1 MDMGLTT
8 LISLGA
14 FIVTL
19 VATSWKL
26 HSDISSIKVN
36 LQTEISSI
44 KVILERLLTKFE
56 QVDKLEKRVERLEKK
71 VFHLES
77 TSDEN

>member
-1 MDMGLTT
+1 MSVSDIVAVAAF
-8 LISLGA
+8 LI
-14 FIVTL
+14 TL
-19 VATSWKL
+19 VGTSWKL

-56 QVDKLEKRVERLEKK
+56 EVDKLEKRIDRLEKK
-71 VFHLES
+71 VFHLDN
-77 TSDEN
+77 TNQN

>member
-1 MDMGLTT
+1 MSISDIVAVAAL
-8 LISLGA
+8 LI
-14 FIVTL
+14 TL
-19 VATSWKL
+19 VGTSWKL

-56 QVDKLEKRVERLEKK
+56 EVDKLEKRIDRLEKK
-71 VFHLES
+71 VFHLDN
-77 TSDEN
+77 TNQNQG

>member
-1 MDMGLTT
+1 MSISDIVAVAAF
-8 LISLGA
+8 LI
-14 FIVTL
+14 TL
-19 VATSWKL
+19 VGTSWKL

-56 QVDKLEKRVERLEKK
+56 EVDKLEKRIDRLEKK
-71 VFHLES
+71 VFHLDN
-77 TSDEN
+77 TSQN

>member
-1 MDMGLTT
+1 MSISDIVAVAAL
-8 LISLGA
+8 LI
-14 FIVTL
+14 TL
-19 VATSWKL
+19 VGTSWKL

-56 QVDKLEKRVERLEKK
+56 EVDKLEKRIDRLEKN
-71 VFHLES
+71 VFHLDN
-77 TSDEN
+77 TNQN

>member
-1 MDMGLTT
+1 MSISDIVAVAAF
-8 LISLGA
+8 LI
-14 FIVTL
+14 TL
-19 VATSWKL
+19 VGTSWKL

-56 QVDKLEKRVERLEKK
+56 EVDKLEKRIDRLEKK
-71 VFHLES
+71 VFHLDN
-77 TSDEN
+77 TNQN

>member
-1 MDMGLTT
+1 MSISDIVAVAAL
-8 LISLGA
+8 LI
-14 FIVTL
+14 TL
-19 VATSWKL
+19 VGTSWKL

-56 QVDKLEKRVERLEKK
+56 EVDKLEKRIDRLEKK
-71 VFHLES
+71 VFHLDN
-77 TSDEN
+77 TNQN